1 MNMMDNKGI
10 NNAKDG
16 YAARVRAKS
25 IGVMV
30 VLVILTVICLLP
42 IWILFVNSTREAQ
55 DITNKAF
62 SVIPDTNFFK
72 NIESIVNFDKEG
84 KINYDAMI
92 GYRNSAIITIS
103 CTVLTVFFSSL
114 TAYGLVVYDFKAS
127 GPAYTIILLVMM
139 VPVQVTSVGFVQ
151 FMGELGLTDSY
162 IPLIVPAI
170 AAPAVVFYMRQ
181 YMKSSFP
188 LDIVEAARIDGNGEF
203 RTFLTIGL
211 PMMKP
216 AIGVQAIFTFITC
229 WNNFYTPSMI
239 LISRNEEQQTMPM
252 MVSSILSNDKFN
264 DLGAKY
270 CSIMLSILPVIVI
283 YVLLS
288 RTIVEGVAEGGV
300 KE

>member
-1 MNMMDNKGI
+1 MKNK
-10 NNAKDG
+10 KDS
-16 YAARVRAKS
+16 YAAKVRAKS
-25 IGVMV
+25 IGVMI
-30 VLVILTVICLLP
+30 VLIILAVICILP
-42 IWILFVNSTREAQ
+42 IWILFVNASRESQ
-55 DITNKAF
+55 EIMDNGIKF
-62 SVIPDTNFFK
+62 IPGGHFFA
-72 NIESIVNFDKEG
+72 NIKETVRLNEIG
-84 KINYDAMI
+84 KITYDAVI
-92 GYRNSAIITIS
+92 GYKNSFFITI
-103 CTVLTVFFSSL
+103 CATVLTVFFSSL

-127 GPAYTIILLVMM
+127 GPAYTMILMVMM

-151 FMGELGLTDSY
+151 FMSDIKLTDTY

-188 LDIVEAARIDGNGEF
+188 LDIVEAARIDGTGEF

-216 AIGVQAIFTFITC
+216 AIGVQAIFAFIAN

-239 LISRNEEQQTMPM
+239 LVSREPKQYTMPM
-252 MVSSILSNDKFN
+252 MVQSILSNDKLS
-264 DLGAKY
+264 DLGVRYTA
-270 CSIMLSILPVIVI
+270 IMLSILPVMII
-283 YVLLS
+283 YILLS

>member
-1 MNMMDNKGI
+1 MNNK
-10 NNAKDG
+10 KDS
-16 YAARVRAKS
+16 YAAKVRAKS
-25 IGVMV
+25 IGVMI
-30 VLVILTVICLLP
+30 VLIILAVICILP
-42 IWILFVNSTREAQ
+42 IWILFVNASRQSQ
-55 DITNKAF
+55 DIIDNGIKF
-62 SVIPDTNFFK
+62 IPDGYFIA
-72 NIESIVNFDKEG
+72 NIKETIHLNEIG
-84 KINYDAMI
+84 KITYDAFV
-92 GYRNSAIITIS
+92 GYRNSFFITI
-103 CTVLTVFFSSL
+103 CATVLTVFFSSL

-127 GPAYTIILLVMM
+127 GPAYTMILMVMM

-151 FMGELGLTDSY
+151 FMSQLKLTDTF

-188 LDIVEAARIDGNGEF
+188 LDIVEAARIDGTGEF

-216 AIGVQAIFTFITC
+216 AIGVQAIFAFIAN

-239 LISRNEEQQTMPM
+239 LVSREPKQLTMPM
-252 MVSSILSNDKFN
+252 MVQSILSNDKLS
-264 DLGAKY
+264 DLGVRYTA
-270 CSIMLSILPVIVI
+270 IMLSILPVMVI
-283 YVLLS
+283 YILLS

>member
-1 MNMMDNKGI
+1 MNNK
-10 NNAKDG
+10 KDS
-16 YAARVRAKS
+16 YAAKVRAKS
-25 IGVMV
+25 IGVMI
-30 VLVILTVICLLP
+30 VLIILAIICILP
-42 IWILFVNSTREAQ
+42 IWILFVNASRQSQ
-55 DITNKAF
+55 DIIDNGIKF
-62 SVIPDTNFFK
+62 IPSGHFIA
-72 NIESIVNFDKEG
+72 NIKETIHLNEIG
-84 KINYDAMI
+84 KITYDAFV
-92 GYRNSAIITIS
+92 GYRNSFFITI
-103 CTVLTVFFSSL
+103 CATVLTVFFSSL

-127 GPAYTIILLVMM
+127 GPAYTMILMVMM

-151 FMGELGLTDSY
+151 FMSQLHLTDTF

-188 LDIVEAARIDGNGEF
+188 LDIVEAARIDGTGEF

-216 AIGVQAIFTFITC
+216 AIGVQAIFAFIAN

-239 LISRNEEQQTMPM
+239 LVSREPKQLTMPM
-252 MVSSILSNDKFN
+252 MVQSILSNDKLS
-264 DLGAKY
+264 DLGVRYTA
-270 CSIMLSILPVIVI
+270 IMLSILPVMVI
-283 YVLLS
+283 YILLS

>member
-1 MNMMDNKGI
+1 MNNK
-10 NNAKDG
+10 KDS
-16 YAARVRAKS
+16 YAAKVRAKS

-30 VLVILTVICLLP
+30 VLIILAVICILP
-42 IWILFVNSTREAQ
+42 IWILLVNATRESQ
-55 DITNKAF
+55 DIIDNGIK
-62 SVIPDTNFFK
+62 FFPSGHLVE
-72 NIESIVNFDKEG
+72 NIKETVRLNEIG
-84 KINYDAMI
+84 KINYNAFV
-92 GYRNSAIITIS
+92 GYRNSFVITI
-103 CTVLTVFFSSL
+103 CATILTVFFSSL

-127 GPAYTIILLVMM
+127 GPAYTMILMVMM

-151 FMGELGLTDSY
+151 FMSDIKLTDTY
-162 IPLIVPAI
+162 IPLIIPAI

-188 LDIVEAARIDGNGEF
+188 LDIVEAARIDGTGEF

-216 AIGVQAIFTFITC
+216 AIGVQAIFAFIAN

-239 LISRNEEQQTMPM
+239 LVSREKNQLTMPM
-252 MVSSILSNDKFN
+252 MVQSILSNDKLT
-264 DLGAKY
+264 DLGVRYTA
-270 CSIMLSILPVIVI
+270 IMLSILPVMVI
-283 YVLLS
+283 YILLS

>member
-1 MNMMDNKGI
+1 MNNK
-10 NNAKDG
+10 KDS
-16 YAARVRAKS
+16 YAAKVRAKS

-30 VLVILTVICLLP
+30 VLIILAVICILP
-42 IWILFVNSTREAQ
+42 IWILFVNASRESQ
-55 DITNKAF
+55 DIIDNGISF
-62 SVIPDTNFFK
+62 IPGGHFIA
-72 NIESIVNFDKEG
+72 NIKETVHLNEIG
-84 KINYDAMI
+84 KITYDAFI
-92 GYRNSAIITIS
+92 GYRNSFFITI
-103 CTVLTVFFSSL
+103 CATVLTVFFSSL

-127 GPAYTIILLVMM
+127 GPAYTIILMVMM

-151 FMGELGLTDSY
+151 FMSDIKLTDTY

-188 LDIVEAARIDGNGEF
+188 LDIVEAARIDGTGEF

-216 AIGVQAIFTFITC
+216 AIGVQAIFAFIAN

-239 LISRNEEQQTMPM
+239 LVSREPKQYTMPM
-252 MVSSILSNDKFN
+252 MVQSILSNDKLS
-264 DLGAKY
+264 DLGVRYTA
-270 CSIMLSILPVIVI
+270 IMLSILPVMVI
-283 YVLLS
+283 YILLS

>member
-1 MNMMDNKGI
+1 MNNK
-10 NNAKDG
+10 KDS
-16 YAARVRAKS
+16 YAAKVRAKS
-25 IGVMV
+25 IGVMI
-30 VLVILTVICLLP
+30 VLIILAIICILP
-42 IWILFVNSTREAQ
+42 IWILFVNASRQSQ
-55 DITNKAF
+55 DIIDNGIKF
-62 SVIPDTNFFK
+62 IPSGHFIA
-72 NIESIVNFDKEG
+72 NIKETIHLNEIG
-84 KINYDAMI
+84 KITYDAFV
-92 GYRNSAIITIS
+92 GYRNSFFITI
-103 CTVLTVFFSSL
+103 CATVLTVFFSSL

-127 GPAYTIILLVMM
+127 GPAYTMILMVMM

-151 FMGELGLTDSY
+151 FMSQLHLTDTF

-188 LDIVEAARIDGNGEF
+188 LDIVEAARIDGTGEF

-216 AIGVQAIFTFITC
+216 AIGVQAIFAFIAN

-239 LISRNEEQQTMPM
+239 LVSREPKQLTMPM
-252 MVSSILSNDKFN
+252 MVQSILSNDKLS
-264 DLGAKY
+264 DLGVRYTA
-270 CSIMLSILPVIVI
+270 IMLSILPVMII
-283 YVLLS
+283 YILLS